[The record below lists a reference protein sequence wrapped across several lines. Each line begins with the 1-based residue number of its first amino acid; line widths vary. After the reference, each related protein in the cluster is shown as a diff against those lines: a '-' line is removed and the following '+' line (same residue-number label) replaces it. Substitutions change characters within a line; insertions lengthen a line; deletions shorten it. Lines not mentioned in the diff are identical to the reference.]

1 MYYIV
6 KNKYNIVVTV
16 IISDRLFILANMII
30 NRNSNLYS
38 VKCKVKS
45 SIVVLY
51 EWICNTKRKEQN
63 FVRQEI

>member
-1 MYYIV
+1 M

-16 IISDRLFILANMII
+16 IISDGLFRLVDMMI
-30 NRNSNLYS
+30 NGNSNLYS

-45 SIVVLY
+45 SIVVFCG
-51 EWICNTKRKEQN
+51 WICNTKRKGQN